1 MSEFSFESRFS
12 HAKEFEKPKKNK
24 TLNHITSKLRSVFT
38 SEKIEEKEEV
48 EPLDV
53 REKYLKQYPNA
64 CRIVLSEMAR
74 YDRFD
79 SDRSIIHS
87 EWSNADV
94 TDISEVTLQ
103 YLEDWE
109 TADIGVNAPNLKA
122 ALLREILTRDYNFV
136 KNIEK
141 NEGLQYA
148 LAKMG
153 MTTHDLLNDFQLFS
167 EATAQKTH
175 VFRAT
180 DQSVLISHILR
191 DDERWKSQ
199 FETSTSNGSLHPDK
213 RSSFEQRFF
222 GFPDH
227 NSAETKDVAEDDP
240 YHVSKRPIYAY
251 FTPDKNGIL
260 NEEGRHPPAN
270 ATRQYGHIHC
280 KLKKSKHP
288 DVTLSIGD
296 SLGSLYS
303 TSPLIKPHYTSFLPP
318 SLSSR
323 YFESMLDYYKKMYDR
338 TWRKKS
344 KMKKITTKNL
354 FFLSDATSSY
364 TETQIHNGLSM
375 SDIESIHISPR
386 NYEKWQDTP
395 RFDELIKAI
404 EGYNERHPDTPV
416 KIVMY

>member
-94 TDISEVTLQ
+94 TDIS
-103 YLEDWE
+103 
-109 TADIGVNAPNLKA
+109 
-122 ALLREILTRDYNFV
+122 
-136 KNIEK
+136 
-141 NEGLQYA
+141 
-148 LAKMG
+148 
-153 MTTHDLLNDFQLFS
+153 DLLNDYQLFS